1 MKSNTL
7 LDCIWQTYEVTCD
20 CLKVAQR
27 SVSKKDLRL
36 LNKTKFITISEEQAG
51 DWISKSRKDSDDY
64 IILSL
69 WAIFER
75 IMIECLQEQGKKIL
89 DHLPSDFNKKVYDKI
104 ESEIEYWRID
114 DILDI
119 FKGTIDSH
127 LIGHVKQIKA
137 YRDWIAHRNIK
148 KVPPSN
154 VLPQTAYKVLSE
166 ILAELKDNSEFDF
179 RGNDE
184 KCECRDIV

>member
-1 MKSNTL
+1 MKSNITI
-7 LDCIWQTYEVTCD
+7 LDHIWQTYQVTRD

-36 LNKTKFITISEEQAG
+36 LNKTKFISMSEEQAE
-51 DWISKSRKDSDDY
+51 DWISKSRNDSDDF

-69 WAIFER
+69 WAVFER
-75 IMIECLQEQGKKIL
+75 IMIGYLQEQGKKIL
-89 DHLPSDFNKKVYDKI
+89 DNPPSNFNKKVYDKI
-104 ESEIEYWRID
+104 EFEIEYWRMD

-119 FKGTIDSH
+119 FKGPIDSH
-127 LIGHVKQIKA
+127 LIGNVKQIKA

-148 KVPPSN
+148 KGAPSN

-166 ILAELKDNSEFDF
+166 IIIALENQL
-179 RGNDE
+179 
-184 KCECRDIV
+184 I

>member
-7 LDCIWQTYEVTCD
+7 LDYIWQTYQVTRD

-36 LNKTKFITISEEQAG
+36 LSKTKFIGMSEEQAG
-51 DWISKSRKDSDDY
+51 NWISKSRNNSDDY

-69 WAIFER
+69 WAAFER
-75 IMIECLQEQGKKIL
+75 IMIGYLQKQGKKIL
-89 DHLPSDFNKKVYDKI
+89 DDPPSDFNKKVYDKI
-104 ESEIEYWRID
+104 ESEIEYWRIN

-119 FKGTIDSH
+119 FKDLIDSN
-127 LIGHVKQIKA
+127 LIGNVKQIKA

-148 KVPPSN
+148 KGAPPN

-166 ILAELKDNSEFDF
+166 IIVELKNHTEFENQNNS
-179 RGNDE
+179 N
-184 KCECRDIV
+184 